1 MKFLLV
7 FLLLPAIASSQSTI
21 TIERDTMTMVHALA
35 WPHATT
41 LKRALILSN
50 GNLIETYAT
59 LKLGYGSLPDGSYNF
74 IIKPSDD
81 MDPNLKFNTLIKE
94 LPVLQIKKNGN
105 KRSGFKYDAIC
116 QGNYLVHLDEALA
129 SGEIL

>member
-7 FLLLPAIASSQSTI
+7 LLLLPAMAFSQTTI

-41 LKRALILSN
+41 LKRALVLSN
-50 GNLIETYAT
+50 GGLIETYAT

-74 IIKPSDD
+74 IIKSSSDL
-81 MDPNLKFNTLIKE
+81 DPNLKFDTPIKE
-94 LPVLQIKKNGN
+94 LPILQIRRSGN
-105 KRSGFKYDAIC
+105 KKSGYKYDAIC
-116 QGNYLVHLDEALA
+116 QGNYLVHLNEALA